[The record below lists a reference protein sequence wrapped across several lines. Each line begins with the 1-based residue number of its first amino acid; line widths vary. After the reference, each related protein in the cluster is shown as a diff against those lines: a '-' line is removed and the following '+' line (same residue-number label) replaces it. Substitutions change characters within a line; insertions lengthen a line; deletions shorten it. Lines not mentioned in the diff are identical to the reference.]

1 MHRQQYWLVQVPPA
15 RLELQKKASGLA
27 IFTHGA
33 FGQLYVAHVVGG
45 SGLGAGPGA

>member
-15 RLELQKKASGLA
+15 GLELQKEAAGLA